1 MKISEHEQMVRYLT
15 STGEFA
21 KNRKKYNVGNKVEQ
35 KNIEKAEKTNVK
47 KPTVKMAMSES
58 PKEEAEMML
67 QLEAKEVMEWLKE
80 NKNKTYNDW
89 LKNKEAMLTE
99 EQKKDPKIIDL
110 EPYLPF
116 TFDEEIERMLQEKE
130 KQKENETFQR
140 GYEEGIT
147 SVLKVH
153 KV

>member
-1 MKISEHEQMVRYLT
+1 MKIHEYNQMMNYLVRPGT
-15 STGEFA
+15 PKQRAE
-21 KNRKKYNVGNKVEQ
+21 YNVGNKVEQ
-35 KNIEKAEKTNVK
+35 KNIKKAEKTNVK

-67 QLEAKEVMEWLKE
+67 QLEAKEVMEWLKR

-89 LKNKEAMLTE
+89 LKNKEAMLTD

-110 EPYLPF
+110 EPYLPL

-147 SVLKVH
+147 SVLKIR

>member
-1 MKISEHEQMVRYLT
+1 MRINEYNQMMNYLT
-15 STGEFA
+15 RPGTPKQRAE
-21 KNRKKYNVGNKVEQ
+21 YNVGNKVKTQ
-35 KNIEKAEKTNVK
+35 NIKKAEKTDVE

-58 PKEEAEMML
+58 PKEEAEIML

-89 LKNKEAMLTE
+89 LKNKEAMLTD

-110 EPYLPF
+110 VPHLPF